1 MNRLSL
7 NTDYCK
13 GCLICVEVCP
23 KQAIK
28 SSGKINAKGH
38 VMPAEADMS
47 RCTGCQLCEIVC
59 PDFAIAIGTEAPE
72 SEGTECCRS
81 TGFGSSPEKGRRK

>member
-13 GCLICVEVCP
+13 GCLICVEACLM
-23 KQAIK
+23 QAIK

-38 VMPAEADMS
+38 VMPTEADMS
-47 RCTGCQLCEIVC
+47 RCTGCQQCEIVC
-59 PDFAIAIGTEAPE
+59 PDFAIAIETEA
-72 SEGTECCRS
+72 T
-81 TGFGSSPEKGRRK
+81 SPEEPNAAG